1 MGCTAYNEEL
11 VSAITLIQIRL
22 LIFFQN
28 SIALTKATKKNI
40 KPSINEPVTETDGPV
55 EEVDEFD
62 FQDEE
67 FRKLIEEYAQ
77 NYESDDDVDSVSA
90 SDSGKKQFSVLF
102 QKKKLK
108 AYFDR

>member
-1 MGCTAYNEEL
+1 M
-11 VSAITLIQIRL
+11 
-22 LIFFQN
+22 
-28 SIALTKATKKNI
+28 

-90 SDSGKKQFSVLF
+90 SDSGEK
-102 QKKKLK
+102 
-108 AYFDR
+108 

>member
-11 VSAITLIQIRL
+11 
-22 LIFFQN
+22 N
-28 SIALTKATKKNI
+28 SIALTKAAKKNI
-40 KPSINEPVTETDGPV
+40 KASINEPVTETEELNTQETDGLV

-90 SDSGKKQFSVLF
+90 SDSGKK
-102 QKKKLK
+102 
-108 AYFDR
+108 